1 MCRDNELEPWSP
13 PQDKIDAYNGVDVD
27 TEIVRGAGPITKI
40 TWMVLSGPAS
50 PIFAACATISVMAL
64 KGVLTEYYFTCVI
77 LLALAGI
84 YALVNR
90 GRDGPTT

>member
-1 MCRDNELEPWSP
+1 MGKGNKLEPWSP
-13 PQDKIDAYNGVDVD
+13 SQDKIDAYSSVDVD

-50 PIFAACATISVMAL
+50 PILAACATISVMAL
-64 KGVLTEYYFTCVI
+64 KGVLTEYYFTGVI
-77 LLALAGI
+77 VLALAGV